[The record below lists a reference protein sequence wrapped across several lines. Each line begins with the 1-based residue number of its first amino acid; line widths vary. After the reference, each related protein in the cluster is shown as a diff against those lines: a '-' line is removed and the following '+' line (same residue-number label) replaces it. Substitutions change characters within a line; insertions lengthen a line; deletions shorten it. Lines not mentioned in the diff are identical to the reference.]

1 MANLLKLLDLS
12 HEGHLTASGNIPEN
26 ELLRNFSLGSKR
38 IASLSPA
45 RDPFFTVVAKYKNN
59 PTDDPEFKHIEEREI
74 WHRRY
79 GYIMDVTGNA
89 FGTANAA
96 GTVAGGNHWVKA
108 TYDAMIAAGAT
119 AEIEITADYDTKG
132 RFSTA
137 NLQGTTLFDNAASK
151 PTHFFKNQ
159 VLKIPVVHGAAVAGE
174 ILATGN
180 LIVQINSDPAAVA
193 GHDGRVGFTSI
204 ILKHP
209 GWTLGADDVVAIG
222 HGLKGATINDATSG
236 NTLISMR
243 SMVTAPTI
251 TTKRR
256 EDRVYIIGSSYEEA
270 SGLPNT
276 TYTDRLHDTFGFT
289 QIFKTDLTM
298 SNTAL
303 ATMLKYRP
311 NEYKRRWR
319 KTMLQ
324 HKRDINLAGL
334 WSIQSKSD
342 VDGKMK
348 RTTQG
353 LIDFVL
359 NNGWVWQ
366 MSASDTYD
374 TFLDQLSEFY
384 HPEVAQSNG
393 HLFHVST
400 NVFNWFS
407 RLNNG
412 FIHNTFNNKAYMS
425 INIQFVGMKNFGGFQ
440 IMELST
446 NHGPLRMVKDI
457 NLDGSSVNILGV
469 NYNEV
474 EYRPLRGNGLNRDT
488 KVYMKV
494 KDIAHTGDDFRT
506 DLVQTEAGF
515 EFGLGETFAIWT

>member
-1 MANLLKLLDLS
+1 MSLLKLLDLS

-79 GYIMDVTGNA
+79 GFIMDVTGNA
-89 FGTANAA
+89 FGTSDAA
-96 GTVAGGNHWVKA
+96 ATVAGENHWVKA
-108 TYDAMIAAGAT
+108 TYDNMIAAGAT
-119 AEIEITADYDTKG
+119 GTIEMTCDYDTKG
-132 RFSTA
+132 RFSTT
-137 NLQGTTLFDNAASK
+137 NLQGNSNFDIAATK

-159 VLKIPVVHGAAVAGE
+159 VLRIPVVHAETESGA
-174 ILATGN
+174 ILASGN
-180 LIVQINSDPAAVA
+180 IIVQINSDPADVA
-193 GHDGRVGFTSI
+193 GHAGRVGFTAL

-209 GWTLGADDVVAIG
+209 GWTLGADDIVAIG
-222 HGLKGATINDATSG
+222 HGLVGADVNDSASS
-236 NTLISMR
+236 NTLVSMR
-243 SMVTAPTI
+243 DMTLAPAI
-251 TTKRR
+251 NTKRR

-276 TYTDRLHDTFGFT
+276 SYTDKLHDTFGFT

-303 ATMLKYRP
+303 ATLLKYRP
-311 NEYKRRWR
+311 NEYARRWR

-324 HKRDINLAGL
+324 HKRDINLAGI

-353 LIDFVL
+353 LVDFIL
-359 NNGWVWQ
+359 SDGWVFN
-366 MSASDTYD
+366 MTASDTYD

-384 HPEVAQSNG
+384 HPEVAQQNG

-425 INIQFVGMKNFGGFQ
+425 VNIQFAGMRKFGGFT

-446 NHGPLRMVKDI
+446 NHGPLRMVKDV
-457 NLDGSSVNILGV
+457 NLDGSSVKILGV
-469 NYNEV
+469 NYNET
-474 EYRPLRGNGLNRDT
+474 EYRPLVGNGLNRDT

-494 KDIAHTGDDFRT
+494 KSIENGGDDYRT